1 MQSVVFGDQ
10 VPRIESVPLYV
21 TSAAS
26 DAIELA
32 GVAGLYLDDWQ
43 QYALTGALGKRADG
57 KWSAFEVKILVS
69 RQNGK
74 GSLLEARELA
84 GLYLF
89 SSDRLIIHTAH
100 EHKTASEHFRRVLF
114 LIENT
119 PDLDKRVSRQSS
131 AYGREFIELKA
142 APTII
147 LGSGGREIRRK
158 ERSRLIF
165 IARTGGSGRGF
176 TCDCLVYDEDM
187 ILDAGKIGS
196 SLPSLSARPNP
207 QVWYAGSAGTKSST
221 QVAHIRRRALAGG
234 SARLAYYEWSID
246 WHDEYCPP
254 DCKEHDDPDDIRSIA
269 KANPA
274 FGIRISSDFVE
285 AEREAMPE
293 AEFQRERLGVGE
305 YPAPLDGWL
314 VIPRRWFDATRDSAD
329 EPPRVRHPI
338 FAVDVAPNRESGSIA
353 VAGLRPDG
361 LVGIQV
367 TDHRDGASWIVARAK
382 AIQERWKSARWIV
395 DKRAA
400 AGALI
405 NELEQAGLPVETMQA
420 TEVAHACGM
429 IYDALRDD
437 TVRHYGQA
445 SLRAALAGVDKR
457 ELSDAWAFDRRNAGV
472 DISPLMA
479 ATFAHWGYQKFGV
492 VQDYDIRESVHF
504 DIDEIKRLCRLGVYG
519 PDDIKRLYD
528 EDLIDNDGLE
538 ALANAGFPF
547 YIAPAE

>member
-1 MQSVVFGDQ
+1 VASITYGDQ
-10 VPRIESVPLYV
+10 MPRIEAIPQYV
-21 TSAAS
+21 TSSAA

-32 GVAGLYLDDWQ
+32 SVAGLDLDPWQ
-43 QYALTGALGKRADG
+43 QYTLTGGLGRKADG
-57 KWSAFEVKILVS
+57 RWSAFEVKILVP

-74 GSLLEARELA
+74 GSILEARELA

-89 SSDRLIIHTAH
+89 STDRLIIHTAH
-100 EHKTASEHFRRVLF
+100 EHKTASEHYRRVLF

-119 PDLDKRVSRQSS
+119 PDLDKRVARQSS

-147 LGSGGREIRRK
+147 SGSDGRQIRRK

-187 ILDAGKIGS
+187 ALVAGQVGS

-207 QVWYAGSAGTKSST
+207 QVWYAGSAGNKNST

-234 SARLAYYEWSID
+234 SNSLAYYEWSID
-246 WHDEYCPP
+246 WHDDYCSP
-254 DCKEHDDPDDIRSIA
+254 DCKEHDDPYDIRSVA

-274 FGIRISSDFVE
+274 LGRRVTADFVQ
-285 AEREAMPE
+285 AERDAMPE
-293 AEFQRERLGVGE
+293 VEFNRERLSVGE

-314 VIPRRWFDATRDSAD
+314 VVPKKWFEATKDSAE

-338 FAVDVAPNRESGSIA
+338 FAIDVAPNRESGAIA
-353 VAGLRPDG
+353 VAGLRPDESVG
-361 LVGIQV
+361 LQV
-367 TDHRDGASWIVARAK
+367 IDHRDGATWIVARAK
-382 AIQERWKSARWIV
+382 AIQERWKPERWIV

-400 AGALI
+400 AGALLT
-405 NELEQAGLPVETMQA
+405 ELEQAGLPVETMQA
-420 TEVAHACGM
+420 TDVAHACGQ
-429 IYDALRDD
+429 IYDSFRDD
-437 TVRHYGQA
+437 TIRHYGQA

-479 ATFAHWGYQKFGV
+479 TTFALWGYQKFGM
-492 VQDYDIRESVHF
+492 QEDYDIRDSVHF
-504 DIDEIKRLCRLGVYG
+504 DIDEIKRLCRAGVYG
-519 PDDIKRLYD
+519 PDDIKRLY
-528 EDLIDNDGLE
+528 ESGLIDNDGLE
-538 ALANAGFPF
+538 ALSDAGIPF
-547 YIAPAE
+547 HVR